1 MTIDWLTLLIYGLA
15 CFRLSVMLGEDSGPY
30 RLFTKL
36 RSKLKREAKQHPA
49 VRKSAVHEGI
59 ECLRCN
65 SVWFGL
71 PLTLYWF
78 GRALDV
84 LDDRVVLAGDA
95 FLLWMALSALAILF
109 NRMFPKR

>member
-1 MTIDWLTLLIYGLA
+1 MPESWLTLFVYGLA

-30 RLFTKL
+30 RAFARL
-36 RSKLKREAKQHPA
+36 RSMLKREAKQHPA

-59 ECLRCN
+59 ECTRCN

-71 PLTLYWF
+71 PLTIYWF
-78 GRALDV
+78 SRGSMADW
-84 LDDRVVLAGDA
+84 VVAAGDA